1 VKYAKPATTFEEQ
14 ADLLLKRG
22 MLSDRATLIARLAF
36 VNYYRLSAY
45 WWPFRKSGA
54 TPLEPLDE
62 FVEGTEFAT
71 VWDHYVFDQRLRVL
85 VMEAIERIEVATRT
99 QLAYHH
105 AHAWTLD
112 AYATNPASLPRLVA
126 GPATD
131 PRSHAAFLDKLH
143 LNLQQNSD
151 KPFVRH
157 FKAKYTSSAHLPV
170 WMAVEL
176 MSLGNVTSMYQGCTD
191 DVRDLVATNVAGVSN
206 AIFGSWLLT
215 LLNVRNICA
224 HHGRLWNRK
233 LAKIPAI
240 PAYKARPEWYH
251 PHFDSTKV
259 YAALT
264 ICNYLLTIV
273 TAGSATWGKRLV
285 TLLGEH
291 PRVQTADMG
300 YPVRWLDSPLWANA
314 K

>member
-1 VKYAKPATTFEEQ
+1 VRYAKPATTFDEQ

-22 MLSDRATLIARLAF
+22 MIGDRATLIARLSF

-45 WWPFRKSGA
+45 WWPFRKPGPTA
-54 TPLEPLDE
+54 LERLDE
-62 FVEGTEFAT
+62 FIEGTEFTT
-71 VWDHYVFDQRLRVL
+71 VWDHYAFDQRLRVL

-105 AHAWTLD
+105 AHAWTPD
-112 AYATNPASLPRLVA
+112 AYATNPASLPRLVS

-131 PRSHAAFLDKLH
+131 PRTHAAFLEKLH
-143 LNLQQNSD
+143 VNLQQNGD

-157 FKAKYTSSAHLPV
+157 FKTKYTASALLPI

-191 DVRDLVATNVAGVSN
+191 DVRDRVATHVGGVSN
-206 AIFGSWLLT
+206 TIFGSWLLT

-224 HHGRLWNRK
+224 HHDRLWNRK

-240 PAYKARPEWYH
+240 PAYKTRPEWYQ
-251 PHFDSTKV
+251 PHFDSTKL

-273 TAGSATWGKRLV
+273 TAGSSTWGKRLT

-291 PRVQTADMG
+291 PRVQITDMG
-300 YPVRWLDSPLWANA
+300 FPMKWLDSPLWANA

>member
-1 VKYAKPATTFEEQ
+1 MKYAKPATTFEEQ
-14 ADLLLKRG
+14 ADQLLKRG
-22 MLSDRATLIARLAF
+22 MVGDRATMIARLSF

-45 WWPFRKSGA
+45 WWSFRKPG
-54 TPLEPLDE
+54 PKPLDRLDD
-62 FVEGTEFAT
+62 FVDGTEFDTA
-71 VWDHYVFDQRLRVL
+71 WDHYVFDQRLRVL

-105 AHAWTLD
+105 AHAWSPD
-112 AYATNPASLPRLVA
+112 AYVMDPASLPRLTA
-126 GPATD
+126 GPVTD
-131 PRSHAAFLDKLH
+131 PRTRAAFLDKLRV
-143 LNLQQNSD
+143 NFEQNGD

-157 FKAKYTSSAHLPV
+157 FKAKYTSSTHLPI

-176 MSLGNVTSMYQGCTD
+176 MSLGNVTTMYQGCD
-191 DVRDLVATNVAGVSN
+191 DKVRDLVATHVAGVSN

-224 HHGRLWNRK
+224 HHGRLWNRA
-233 LAKIPAI
+233 LAKIPAL
-240 PAYKARPEWYH
+240 PAYKARPEWYQ
-251 PHFDSTKV
+251 PHFTASKT

-273 TAGSATWGKRLV
+273 TMNNSTWGKRLA
-285 TLLGEH
+285 TLLTEH
-291 PRVQTADMG
+291 PRVVPADMG
-300 YPVRWLDSPLWANA
+300 FPVKWLESPLWANA

>member
-1 VKYAKPATTFEEQ
+1 MKYTKPATTFEEQ
-14 ADLLLKRG
+14 ADQLLKRG
-22 MLSDRATLIARLAF
+22 MIGDRATMIARLSF

-45 WWPFRKSGA
+45 WWPFRKLGK
-54 TPLEPLDE
+54 TPLERLDDFVDGAE
-62 FVEGTEFAT
+62 FVVA
-71 VWDHYVFDQRLRVL
+71 WDHYVFDQRLRVL

-105 AHAWTLD
+105 AHTWTPD
-112 AYATNPASLPRLVA
+112 AYATNLKSLPRLTSGSVA
-126 GPATD
+126 D
-131 PRSHAAFLDKLH
+131 PRSHAAFLEKLQA
-143 LNLQQNSD
+143 NLRQNSD

-157 FKAKYTSSAHLPV
+157 FKNKYTTSLHLPI

-176 MSLGNVTSMYQGCTD
+176 MSLGNVTTMYQGCD
-191 DVRDLVATNVAGVSN
+191 DAVRDLVATNVANVSN

-240 PAYKARPEWYH
+240 PAYKVRPEWYQ

-264 ICNYLLTIV
+264 ICNYLLGIV
-273 TAGSATWGKRLV
+273 TGGLSTWGKRIV
-285 TLLGEH
+285 ALLGEH
-291 PRVQTADMG
+291 PRVPMADMG
-300 YPVRWLDSPLWANA
+300 FPVKWLDSPLWTNV

>member
-1 VKYAKPATTFEEQ
+1 VRYAKPATTFDEQ

-22 MLSDRATLIARLAF
+22 MIGDRATLIARLSF

-45 WWPFRKSGA
+45 WWPFRKPGPTA
-54 TPLEPLDE
+54 LERLDE
-62 FVEGTEFAT
+62 FIEGTEFTT
-71 VWDHYVFDQRLRVL
+71 VWDHYAFDQRLRVL

-105 AHAWTLD
+105 AHAWTPD
-112 AYATNPASLPRLVA
+112 AYATNPASLPRLVS

-131 PRSHAAFLDKLH
+131 PRTHAAFLEKLH
-143 LNLQQNSD
+143 VNLQQNGD

-157 FKAKYTSSAHLPV
+157 FKTKYTASALLPI

-191 DVRDLVATNVAGVSN
+191 DVRDRVATHVGGVSN
-206 AIFGSWLLT
+206 TIFGSWLLT

-224 HHGRLWNRK
+224 HHDRLWNRK

-240 PAYKARPEWYH
+240 PAYKTRPEWYQ
-251 PHFDSTKV
+251 PHFDSTKL

-273 TAGSATWGKRLV
+273 TAGSSTWGKRLA

-291 PRVQTADMG
+291 PRVQITDMG
-300 YPVRWLDSPLWANA
+300 FPMKWLDSPLWANA